1 MAPIFQLIIHNV
13 SSIVSAITA
22 VGVALF
28 IFLNGRK
35 QIANITFAMV
45 FFTTALFY
53 VSHVIGVNV
62 TDPDLSR
69 LALMGNLVILFIGAF
84 NLHAVLAYLGKDR
97 NNELIIACA
106 YVAAIVHAV
115 VFLFFPDL
123 FLFPSVSKMY
133 FPNYYEPG
141 ILNWIRLVY
150 INVIIVPY
158 CLYELYTAYKKS
170 QIIDQKKQI
179 KYFMLTMIV
188 GYGSG
193 LLPNFLIYDI
203 QLDPIWG
210 ILFVVLCSF
219 PLVYGALKYELFNIQ
234 VIAKQAFLYSLAVG
248 VVGGCI
254 SLLNYSSTL
263 IAEVYPNF
271 PTWTLSILSAVLAVT
286 VSVIVWKG
294 LREGDLMKAEFITTV
309 THKFRTPLTYIK
321 WATDNL
327 TSPTISLDDRKAQVD
342 YIRAANEKLVEL
354 TNILTTASDAENKGY
369 EYNLKR
375 NDLSKTIEEVVTTLE
390 GQFRIKEL
398 KIVRKLSPDLF
409 ARFDEVR
416 LKFVIQV
423 LLENALHYSH
433 HMGTITISTSGT
445 HKEVIFTVV
454 DNGVGMNPTQL
465 SLLFGKFFRSDA
477 ARRLDTEGMG
487 IGLYISQKI
496 MEKQDGR
503 IWGESEGEGKGSAFH
518 IALPRVK

>member
-35 QIANITFAMV
+35 QVANITFAMV
-45 FFTTALFY
+45 FFTTAIFY

-62 TDPDLSR
+62 ADPDISR
-69 LALMGNLVILFIGAF
+69 AALMWNLVILFIGAF
-84 NLHAVLAYLGKDR
+84 NLHAVLAYLGKDKE
-97 NNELIIACA
+97 NELIIACA
-106 YVAAIVHAV
+106 YVGAIIHAI
-115 VFLFFPDL
+115 FFIIFPDL
-123 FLFPSVSKMY
+123 FLLPSVSKMY
-133 FPNYYEPG
+133 FPNYYVPG
-141 ILNWIRLVY
+141 ALNWIRLVY

-158 CLYELYTAYKKS
+158 CIYELYRAYRRSVVVS
-170 QIIDQKKQI
+170 QRKQL
-179 KYFMLTMIV
+179 KYFMLTMLV

-203 QLDPIWG
+203 PLDPIWG

-234 VIAKQAFLYSLAVG
+234 VIAKQAFLYSIAVG
-248 VVGGCI
+248 GVGGFI
-254 SLLNYSSTL
+254 TLLNYASTF
-263 IAEVYPNF
+263 IVGVYPNF
-271 PTWTLSILSAVLAVT
+271 PTWVLPLVSSVLAVT
-286 VSVIVWKG
+286 AAVVVWRG
-294 LREGDLMKAEFITTV
+294 LRESDLMKAEFITTV

-327 TSPTISLDDRKAQVD
+327 VIPTLSLEDRKAQVE

-375 NDLSKTIEEVVTTLE
+375 DDFSKSIDEVVATSQD
-390 GQFRIKEL
+390 QFKIKEL
-398 KIVRKLSPDLF
+398 SVVKKLEPNLY
-409 ARFDEVR
+409 ARFDETR

-423 LLENALHYSH
+423 LLENALHYSQQK
-433 HMGTITISTSGT
+433 GTITISTSGT

-454 DNGVGMNPTQL
+454 DTGVGMNQTQL
-465 SLLFGKFFRSDA
+465 SLLFSKFFRSDA
-477 ARRLDTEGMG
+477 ARKLDTEGMG

-496 MEKQDGR
+496 IQKQEGR
-503 IWGESEGEGKGSAFH
+503 IWAESAGEGQGSSFH